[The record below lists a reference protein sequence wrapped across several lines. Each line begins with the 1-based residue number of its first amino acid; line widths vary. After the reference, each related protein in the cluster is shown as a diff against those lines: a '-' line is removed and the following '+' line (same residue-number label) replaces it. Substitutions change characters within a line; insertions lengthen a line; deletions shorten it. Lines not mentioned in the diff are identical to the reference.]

1 LQEFCKEQLLEFYCC
16 YGCDSS
22 ILKGLKC
29 YETPRTFEEA
39 NCCAGDVECFA
50 TKSQELELQKQ
61 YCLNSSAVV
70 VIIPPL
76 PSTPQGSSSPSGG
89 GSGID
94 YNALITTVGL
104 IIGLALGALFF
115 GIYYWRKKAE
125 YEQIRSWND
134 DSHNPQATQMQQVG
148 ISVGN

>member
-1 LQEFCKEQLLEFYCC
+1 MNFR
-16 YGCDSS
+16 SV
-22 ILKGLKC
+22 KGLKC
-29 YETPRTFEEA
+29 YETPRAFEEA
-39 NCCAGDVECFA
+39 SCCAGDVECYVA
-50 TKSQELELQKQ
+50 KAQEYELQKQ
-61 YCLNSSAVV
+61 YCSNSSEVV

-76 PSTPQGSSSPSGG
+76 SVTPQGASSP
-89 GSGID
+89 GSDQPAGVD
-94 YNALITTVGL
+94 YNAIITTVGL
-104 IIGLALGALFF
+104 FIGLALGALFF